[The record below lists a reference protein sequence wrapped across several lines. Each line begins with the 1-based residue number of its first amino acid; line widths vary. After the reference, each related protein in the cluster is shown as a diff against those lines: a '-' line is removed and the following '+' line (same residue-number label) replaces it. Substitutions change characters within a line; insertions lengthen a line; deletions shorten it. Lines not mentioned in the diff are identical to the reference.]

1 MRLVQGGFFHL
12 RRSVFCVMSRR
23 STNCRPTDAILHGLR
38 LLMPDVRSRDNKL
51 HILQPRHVPVQLRL
65 LRHMPNRLR
74 VKGLHANMRTQTAQ
88 QHLLLPHLIRSI
100 RPVRRPALRQAYVQ
114 RDGVCHCAD
123 GDCQRVRFCIVGGL
137 LHCDVLFLSDAGG

>member
-12 RRSVFCVMSRR
+12 RRGVFCVMSSRC
-23 STNCRPTDAILHGLR
+23 TNRGPADSILHSLR
-38 LLMPDVRSRDNKL
+38 LLMPDVRSGDNKL

-74 VKGLHANMRTQTAQ
+74 VKSLHTNMRTQTTQ
-88 QHLLLPHLIRSI
+88 QHLLLPHLIRSL

-114 RDGVCHCAD
+114 RDGICYCAD
-123 GDCQRVRFCIVGGL
+123 GDCELVCFCIVGGL
-137 LHCDVLFLSDAGG
+137 FHCDVLFLSDTGA